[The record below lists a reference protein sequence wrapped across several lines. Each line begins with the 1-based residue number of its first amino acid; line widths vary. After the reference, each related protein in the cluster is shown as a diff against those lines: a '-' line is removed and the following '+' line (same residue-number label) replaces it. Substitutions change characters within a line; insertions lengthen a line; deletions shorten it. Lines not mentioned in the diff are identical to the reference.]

1 MLTQDDLARPG
12 RAAPSHPGGSVY
24 YRFTDAQGRLHIV
37 DSLERV
43 PGPLRARAE
52 RIELTA
58 PPAESPPGSAG
69 QHAPWTAFGLGMAAA
84 LGMVLLVWALRGRA
98 VNPLLKLALVG
109 GLVVLMGAAYLGWV
123 RRQSG
128 QSASFF
134 ASPSALIDDAR
145 RTVDQANRRQREQQK
160 ALDELEHEA
169 R

>member
-1 MLTQDDLARPG
+1 MPSDLPSLRPPPLP
-12 RAAPSHPGGSVY
+12 ASSHAGASVY

-52 RIELTA
+52 RVELVA
-58 PPAESPPGSAG
+58 PRAESQPGSAG
-69 QHAPWTAFGLGMAAA
+69 QHSHWAAFGLGMAAT
-84 LGMVLLVWALRGRA
+84 LGLVLLVWALRGRA

-109 GLVVLMGAAYLGWV
+109 SLVVLLGAAYLGWV

-145 RTVDQANRRQREQQK
+145 RTADQANRRQREQQ
-160 ALDELEHEA
+160 E
-169 R
+169 